1 MKRVWVS
8 GAIVALTLIALMLLP
23 ESVQAQDVAM
33 QLWVPPSAKNADTT
47 GNWPVSKEG
56 DVRFGFQIPPNLRQ
70 FVSARVVVI
79 PGRSGTV
86 RFNIDISMARDGLPH
101 DLFIQSMDS
110 ITITVQK
117 GIITEIDVTP
127 IFPNGASLAPGQDYV
142 ALRFNSSGDAK
153 ASDKSDKHTKRERSS
168 KIQVVGLRFEYE
180 GPAGPIGPAGPMG
193 PPGLQGPPGPGGP
206 KGEKGDK
213 GDKGDPAPWREGV
226 IVFTP
231 PAQVVLSEKQ
241 TSFSQTQIT
250 TLESSGSIAW
260 QTFQPS
266 VTGTLTKLDIAIGA
280 FKGDSGQDLFC
291 GDVSIFH
298 GAGPTGQPL
307 GTLSIKVG
315 AADTAFLMLLG
326 FPVPGVTL
334 TAGETYT
341 WAVTHNGC
349 AHAALGFD
357 TGNPYAAGSSSAG
370 SDVDFGFR
378 TYVSVQE
385 AGVPLKAML
394 TTDLTVGI
402 GTDAPHPDAMLDVN
416 GRIFQ
421 RGGRLH
427 ADYVFQPGYQIE
439 AITEHSDFMWANR
452 HLPGVPSATTDEDG
466 QEIVELGRHQRGI
479 LEELEKA
486 HIYIQWLHE
495 RLKKLEARDR

>member
-1 MKRVWVS
+1 
-8 GAIVALTLIALMLLP
+8 
-23 ESVQAQDVAM
+23 M

-47 GNWPVSKEG
+47 GNWPVSKED
-56 DVRFGFQIPPNLRQ
+56 DVRFGFQIPPNIRQ

-101 DLFIQSMDS
+101 DLFNQSMDG
-110 ITITVQK
+110 ITIAVQK

-142 ALRFNSSGDAK
+142 ALRFNSSGEAK
-153 ASDKSDKHTKRERSS
+153 ASDKSDKHIKQERSS

-180 GPAGPIGPAGPMG
+180 GPAGPRGDPGDPGEAGPPGTEGPMG
-193 PPGLQGPPGPGGP
+193 TPGLQGLPGPRGS

-213 GDKGDPAPWREGV
+213 GDKGDPAPWREGL
-226 IVFTP
+226 IMFTP
-231 PAQVVLSEKQ
+231 PAQVFLSEKQ
-241 TSFSQTQIT
+241 TSFSQTQIS

-260 QTFQPS
+260 QSFQPS

-291 GDVSIFH
+291 GDVSIFR
-298 GAGPTGQPL
+298 GEGPTGQPL
-307 GTLSIKVG
+307 GTLPIKVG
-315 AADTAFLMLLG
+315 AADIAFSMLLG
-326 FPVPGVTL
+326 FSVPGVTL

-349 AHAALGFD
+349 AHAALAFD
-357 TGNPYAAGSSSAG
+357 IGNPYAAGSSSAG
-370 SDVDFGFR
+370 SDVDFSFR
-378 TYVSVQE
+378 SYVSVQE
-385 AGVPLKAML
+385 AGTPLKAML

-416 GRIFQ
+416 GLIFQ

-439 AITEHSDFMWANR
+439 TITEHSDFMWANR

-466 QEIVELGRHQRGI
+466 QEIVEVGRHQRGI